1 MSNESSSSSSSSS
14 SLSSND
20 KEEEQNNNTASSA
33 STPSTSSSS
42 SASSSWFEP
51 ILSLKQQWEEFD
63 DGQRINRLKA
73 CQILDEI
80 LNNCQQKQIAQ
91 QQQNPSQQQQQSSQQ
106 QQQQND
112 DVDDPIE
119 SVSIGLR
126 NMKYF
131 GWRGILSSKKEADT
145 DTDEITKIQD
155 ENGNSNASNNGN
167 EITNNDE
174 HEKNQ
179 LLFHSKIRQS
189 CSREQHA
196 VWACRSVSTGC
207 GKDLSLLKRCFEDI
221 DTDTDTEIEKL
232 PPQYRILT
240 TPYTNYEGIVEKTE
254 EEEAQAQSL
263 TTMTTTT
270 TISSVDN
277 SKSLSSSLSSL
288 KQRIPCYDIQRQLG
302 SCVTINGKQ
311 LLERKQK
318 REENNK

>member
-1 MSNESSSSSSSSS
+1 MSNESSS

-20 KEEEQNNNTASSA
+20 KEEEQNKNTTSSA
-33 STPSTSSSS
+33 STSSTSSSVSTS
-42 SASSSWFEP
+42 STSWFEP
-51 ILSLKQQWEEFD
+51 LLSLKQQWEEFD
-63 DGQRINRLKA
+63 DGQRIIRLKS

-80 LNNCQQKQIAQ
+80 LNNCQQKQQ
-91 QQQNPSQQQQQSSQQ
+91 QQQQQSSQQ
-106 QQQQND
+106 QQQQQQIND
-112 DVDDPIE
+112 ADDPIE

-131 GWRGILSSKKEADT
+131 GWRGILSSKKNADT
-145 DTDEITKIQD
+145 DTDTETT
-155 ENGNSNASNNGN
+155 N
-167 EITNNDE
+167 EIKNDDGEENQDINNDE
-174 HEKNQ
+174 LKSK

-221 DTDTDTEIEKL
+221 ETTEIEKL
-232 PPQYRILT
+232 PPHYRILT

-263 TTMTTTT
+263 VTTTT
-270 TISSVDN
+270 SADN
-277 SKSLSSSLSSL
+277 NAKSLSSSLSSL

-318 REENNK
+318 RETEQ

>member
-1 MSNESSSSSSSSS
+1 MSNESSSS
-14 SLSSND
+14 ND
-20 KEEEQNNNTASSA
+20 KEEEHNT
-33 STPSTSSSS
+33 TTSSSS
-42 SASSSWFEP
+42 TSSWFEP
-51 ILSLKQQWEEFD
+51 LLSLKQQWEEFD

-221 DTDTDTEIEKL
+221 DTDTEIEKL
-232 PPQYRILT
+232 PPHYRILT
-240 TPYTNYEGIVEKTE
+240 APYTNYEGIVEKTE
-254 EEEAQAQSL
+254 EEAQAQSL
-263 TTMTTTT
+263 ATMTTTT
-270 TISSVDN
+270 TTSVDKN
-277 SKSLSSSLSSL
+277 AKSSSSSLSSSLSSL

-302 SCVTINGKQ
+302 SCVTVNGKQ

>member
-1 MSNESSSSSSSSS
+1 MSNESSSS
-14 SLSSND
+14 ND
-20 KEEEQNNNTASSA
+20 KKEQNA
-33 STPSTSSSS
+33 TSSSS
-42 SASSSWFEP
+42 TSSWFEP

-106 QQQQND
+106 QQNND
-112 DVDDPIE
+112 ADDPIE

-131 GWRGILSSKKEADT
+131 GWRGILSSKKSADT

-263 TTMTTTT
+263 TTTTTST
-270 TISSVDN
+270 TTSSVDN
-277 SKSLSSSLSSL
+277 NAKSLSSSLSSL

-318 REENNK
+318 RETEQ

>member
-1 MSNESSSSSSSSS
+1 MSNESSSS
-14 SLSSND
+14 ND
-20 KEEEQNNNTASSA
+20 KKEQNA
-33 STPSTSSSS
+33 TSSSS
-42 SASSSWFEP
+42 TSSWFEP

-80 LNNCQQKQIAQ
+80 LNNCQQQQIAQ
-91 QQQNPSQQQQQSSQQ
+91 QQQNPSQQQQQSS

-131 GWRGILSSKKEADT
+131 GWRGILSSKKSADT

-155 ENGNSNASNNGN
+155 ENGNSNASSNGN

-221 DTDTDTEIEKL
+221 DTDTEIEKL
-232 PPQYRILT
+232 PPHYRILT
-240 TPYTNYEGIVEKTE
+240 APYTNYEGIVEKTE
-254 EEEAQAQSL
+254 EGEAQAQSL
-263 TTMTTTT
+263 TTTTTST
-270 TISSVDN
+270 TTSSVDN
-277 SKSLSSSLSSL
+277 NVKSSTSSSLSSSLSSL

>member
-1 MSNESSSSSSSSS
+1 MSNESSSS
-14 SLSSND
+14 ND
-20 KEEEQNNNTASSA
+20 KKEQNA
-33 STPSTSSSS
+33 TSSSS
-42 SASSSWFEP
+42 TSSWFEP
-51 ILSLKQQWEEFD
+51 LLSLKQQWEEFD
-63 DGQRINRLKA
+63 DGQRIIRLKS

-91 QQQNPSQQQQQSSQQ
+91 QQQNISQLQQQQSSQQ
-106 QQQQND
+106 QQNN

-263 TTMTTTT
+263 TTTTTSTT
-270 TISSVDN
+270 TISVDN
-277 SKSLSSSLSSL
+277 NAKSLSSSLSSL

-318 REENNK
+318 RETEQ

>member
-1 MSNESSSSSSSSS
+1 MSNESSSSS
-14 SLSSND
+14 ND
-20 KEEEQNNNTASSA
+20 KEEENQNTTSSSSV
-33 STPSTSSSS
+33 STSSTSSSS
-42 SASSSWFEP
+42 TSSWFEP
-51 ILSLKQQWEEFD
+51 LLSLKQQWEEFD

-80 LNNCQQKQIAQ
+80 LYNCQQKQIAQ

-106 QQQQND
+106 QQNDD

-131 GWRGILSSKKEADT
+131 GWRGILSSKKAVT

-155 ENGNSNASNNGN
+155 ENGNSNASNNSN
-167 EITNNDE
+167 EIKNNDE

-221 DTDTDTEIEKL
+221 DTDTEIEKL
-232 PPQYRILT
+232 PPHYRILT
-240 TPYTNYEGIVEKTE
+240 APYTNYEGIVERT

-263 TTMTTTT
+263 ATMTTTT
-270 TISSVDN
+270 TTSSVDN
-277 SKSLSSSLSSL
+277 NAKSSTSSSLSSSLSSL

>member
-1 MSNESSSSSSSSS
+1 MSNESSSS
-14 SLSSND
+14 ND
-20 KEEEQNNNTASSA
+20 KKEQNA
-33 STPSTSSSS
+33 TSSSS
-42 SASSSWFEP
+42 TSSWFGSL
-51 ILSLKQQWEEFD
+51 LSLKQQWEEFD

-91 QQQNPSQQQQQSSQQ
+91 QQQQQNPSQQQQQSS

-131 GWRGILSSKKEADT
+131 GWRGILSSKKSADTDT

-155 ENGNSNASNNGN
+155 ENGNSNASTNGN

-207 GKDLSLLKRCFEDI
+207 GKDLSQLKRCFEDI

-232 PPQYRILT
+232 PPHYRILT
-240 TPYTNYEGIVEKTE
+240 APYTNYEGIVEKTE
-254 EEEAQAQSL
+254 EEAQAQSL
-263 TTMTTTT
+263 ATMTTTT
-270 TISSVDN
+270 TSVDN
-277 SKSLSSSLSSL
+277 SKSLSSSLASL

>member
-1 MSNESSSSSSSSS
+1 MSNESSSS
-14 SLSSND
+14 ND
-20 KEEEQNNNTASSA
+20 KKEQNA
-33 STPSTSSSS
+33 TSSSS
-42 SASSSWFEP
+42 TSSWFEP
-51 ILSLKQQWEEFD
+51 LLSLKQQWEEFD

-106 QQQQND
+106 QQND

-131 GWRGILSSKKEADT
+131 GWRGILSSKKNADT

-155 ENGNSNASNNGN
+155 ENGNSKASNNGN

-221 DTDTDTEIEKL
+221 DTDTDIEKL
-232 PPQYRILT
+232 PPHYRILT

-254 EEEAQAQSL
+254 EGEAQAQSL
-263 TTMTTTT
+263 TTTTTST
-270 TISSVDN
+270 TTSSVDN
-277 SKSLSSSLSSL
+277 NAKSSTSSSLSSSLSSL

>member
-1 MSNESSSSSSSSS
+1 MSNESSSS
-14 SLSSND
+14 NG
-20 KEEEQNNNTASSA
+20 KEEEQNTTS
-33 STPSTSSSS
+33 STSSSS
-42 SASSSWFEP
+42 STSWFEP
-51 ILSLKQQWEEFD
+51 LLSLKQQWEEFD

-106 QQQQND
+106 QQQND

-131 GWRGILSSKKEADT
+131 GWRGILSSKKSADT
-145 DTDEITKIQD
+145 DTDEIAKIQD
-155 ENGNSNASNNGN
+155 ENGNSNASSNGN

-240 TPYTNYEGIVEKTE
+240 TPYTNYEGIVERT

-263 TTMTTTT
+263 ATMTTTT
-270 TISSVDN
+270 TTSVDKN
-277 SKSLSSSLSSL
+277 AKSSSSSLSSSLSSL

-318 REENNK
+318 RETEQ

>member
-1 MSNESSSSSSSSS
+1 MSNESSSS
-14 SLSSND
+14 NG
-20 KEEEQNNNTASSA
+20 KKEQNA
-33 STPSTSSSS
+33 TSSST
-42 SASSSWFEP
+42 SSWFEP
-51 ILSLKQQWEEFD
+51 LLSLKQQWEEFD

-106 QQQQND
+106 QQND

-131 GWRGILSSKKEADT
+131 GWRGILSSKKSADT

-221 DTDTDTEIEKL
+221 DTDTEIEKL
-232 PPQYRILT
+232 PPHYRILT
-240 TPYTNYEGIVEKTE
+240 APYTNYEGIVERT

-263 TTMTTTT
+263 ATMTTTT
-270 TISSVDN
+270 TTSVDKN
-277 SKSLSSSLSSL
+277 TKSLSSSLSSL

-318 REENNK
+318 RETEQ

>member
-1 MSNESSSSSSSSS
+1 MSNDESSSSST
-14 SLSSND
+14 SSND
-20 KEEEQNNNTASSA
+20 KEEEQNTTSS
-33 STPSTSSSS
+33 SVSTSST
-42 SASSSWFEP
+42 SWFEP
-51 ILSLKQQWEEFD
+51 LLSLKQQWEEFD

-80 LNNCQQKQIAQ
+80 LNNCQQQQIAQ

-131 GWRGILSSKKEADT
+131 GWRGILSSKKAGTDT
-145 DTDEITKIQD
+145 DTDEIAKIQD

-174 HEKNQ
+174 HEKNR
-179 LLFHSKIRQS
+179 LVFHSKIRQS

-221 DTDTDTEIEKL
+221 DIDTETEQL

-263 TTMTTTT
+263 TTTTTST
-270 TISSVDN
+270 TTSSVDN
-277 SKSLSSSLSSL
+277 NAKSSTSSSLSSSLSL

-318 REENNK
+318 RETEQ